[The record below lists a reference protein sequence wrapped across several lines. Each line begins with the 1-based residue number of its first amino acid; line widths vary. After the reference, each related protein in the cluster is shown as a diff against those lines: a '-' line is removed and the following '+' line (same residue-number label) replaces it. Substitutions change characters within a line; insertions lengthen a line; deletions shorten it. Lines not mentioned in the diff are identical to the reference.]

1 MRAVVQ
7 RVSEASVAVDGQV
20 VGAIGGAGKP
30 FGLCVLLSVGHD
42 DGDADVTAMVDKLAG
57 LRIFPD
63 AGGRMNV
70 DVVQTGGEVLL
81 ISQFTLHGDVRRGK
95 RPAFITAMEPVEAR
109 RRVEQVAV
117 GLRTAGLRVAEGVF
131 AADMAVSLCNQ
142 GPVTIL
148 LDTKKVF

>member
-1 MRAVVQ
+1 
-7 RVSEASVAVDGQV
+7 
-20 VGAIGGAGKP
+20 
-30 FGLCVLLSVGHD
+30 LSVGHD